1 VVLKP
6 SAGTGRVLETAS
18 TEAYDWQAGR
28 YPLSDPLVTYLED
41 HKAGAGLA
49 IGLLQAM
56 KARHDDQSLS
66 QFAGSILVGIE
77 EDEETL
83 RILAQKIGTG
93 SNILKEAAAWV
104 GEKASR
110 VKLGAGS
117 SGDFGTFEALE
128 FLSLGIQGKLS
139 LWHALQVV
147 AVSDDRL
154 RGLDFKTLISRA
166 ETQYAKV
173 EERRLA
179 LATTAFGQPKS

>member
-1 VVLKP
+1 MSL
-6 SAGTGRVLETAS
+6 GRQV
-18 TEAYDWQAGR
+18 
-28 YPLSDPLVTYLED
+28 PMNDPLVTYLED

-49 IGLLQAM
+49 IDLLQAM
-56 KARHDDQSLS
+56 RAQRDDESLS
-66 QFAGSILVGIE
+66 QFAESILLEVE
-77 EDEETL
+77 TDEKTL
-83 RILAQKIGTG
+83 QNLAKAIGTG
-93 SNILKEAAAWV
+93 SNVLKEAAAWV

-117 SGDFGTFEALE
+117 SGDFETFEALE

-147 AVSDDRL
+147 AQSDSRL
-154 RGLDFKTLISRA
+154 NGLDFDRLIARA

-179 LATTAFGQPKS
+179 LAKTALSSPQAVDRQLGS

>member
-1 VVLKP
+1 M
-6 SAGTGRVLETAS
+6 
-18 TEAYDWQAGR
+18 
-28 YPLSDPLVTYLED
+28 SDPLVTYLED

-56 KARHDDQSLS
+56 KARHDDESLS
-66 QFAGSILVGIE
+66 QFAASMLILVE

-83 RILAQKIGTG
+83 RRLAKKIGTG

-110 VKLGAGS
+110 IKLGAGS

-139 LWHALQVV
+139 LWHALEVA

-154 RGLDFKTLISRA
+154 GELDFETLISRA
-166 ETQYAKV
+166 NAQYAKV
-173 EERRLA
+173 EERRLTLAKTA
-179 LATTAFGQPKS
+179 LSSVDIER